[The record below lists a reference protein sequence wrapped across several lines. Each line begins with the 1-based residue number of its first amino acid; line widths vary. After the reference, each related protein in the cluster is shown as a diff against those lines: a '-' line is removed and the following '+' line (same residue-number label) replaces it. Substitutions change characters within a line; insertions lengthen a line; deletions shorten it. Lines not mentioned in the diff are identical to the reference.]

1 MLFFL
6 FYAFMVT
13 GVLSQAPPTPPI
25 SLTVDQSGNGDYTK
39 IQDAIDAVP
48 SNNAARVSILVRP
61 GVYQEKVHVPVDK
74 PFITMSGT
82 NTEHTIITWN
92 QAGWINQTSVFTVWA
107 SDFIGRQLTIQNTY
121 GTGDKTVAL
130 RVSGD
135 RAAFYGCRILS
146 HQDALFDEIGKHYYK
161 DCYIQGDTDF
171 IFGSADS
178 LYENCHLHTLSGQNG
193 AITAQRRTSP
203 LEESG
208 FTFLWCNITGVKTA
222 LLGRPWGPY
231 ARVIFAYTQMSNVIL
246 PQGWDSWR
254 LSPYDFSKVFYGE
267 YNCFGPGAVTTR
279 RVNWAHKLTT
289 REFAPFM
296 AQASALRRTII
307 GLDGGR
313 GQHVAPTM
321 VRPGSGGGG
330 GGEQHGASTPIGREG
345 NKAKENERNRQGAP
359 PRALTA
365 TPAPI
370 GGEAAPPR
378 ALTGPPAP
386 IGGEGT
392 PPLVLTG
399 PPPPIG
405 GEGTP
410 PLILTAPPPLI
421 GGEGTPPLVL
431 TAPPPLIGGDAPPA
445 PIGGEAAP
453 PRALT
458 APPPPIGGEGTPPLV
473 LTAPPPLI
481 GGEGTPPPS
490 LTATPPPI
498 GGEGEG
504 EGNKEK
510 ENGRNSPEQAPASAA
525 WLIIEGSNNDVER
538 SSGSPRVG
546 AARLGLLGSFL
557 FIFL

>member
-1 MLFFL
+1 MTSGIKLSFAMLFFL

-61 GVYQEKVHVPVDK
+61 GVYQEKIYVPIDK

-203 LEESG
+203 LEDPG

-254 LSPYDFSKVFYGE
+254 LSPYNLSKVFYGE

-345 NKAKENERNRQGAP
+345 NKGKENERNRQGAP

-378 ALTGPPAP
+378 ALTA
-386 IGGEGT
+386 
-392 PPLVLTG
+392 

-405 GEGTP
+405 GG
-410 PLILTAPPPLI
+410 
-421 GGEGTPPLVL
+421 GTPPLVL
-431 TAPPPLIGGDAPPA
+431 TAPPPFIGGEGRRRDKGKRQAAPPRPA
-445 PIGGEAAP
+445 TATPPPIGGEAAP

-458 APPPPIGGEGTPPLV
+458 APPPPIGGEGTPP
-473 LTAPPPLI
+473 
-481 GGEGTPPPS
+481 PS

-498 GGEGEG
+498 GEGEG

-546 AARLGLLGSFL
+546 AAPLGLLGSFL